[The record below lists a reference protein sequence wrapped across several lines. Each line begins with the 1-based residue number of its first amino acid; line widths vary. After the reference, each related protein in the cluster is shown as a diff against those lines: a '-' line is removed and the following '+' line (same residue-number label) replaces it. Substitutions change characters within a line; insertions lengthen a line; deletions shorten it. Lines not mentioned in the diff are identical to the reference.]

1 MNNVLRFTLGRC
13 PPMILQQQ
21 QAECGPACIAM
32 VASYY
37 GAKLDMRAIRVQCL
51 QHNMSLQGMNLM
63 QLIQLAQSNHLTTR
77 AVQCSIEELTQLSL
91 PCILHWDMQHFVVLT
106 RIKRTRRGY
115 IYYINDPAV
124 GAKQLTKSDFSMH
137 FTGIALN
144 LEPSAE
150 FVKQDQTSALRLRD
164 LWGHTPG
171 LLKVLAQIAVMSLC
185 LQLLALTTPM
195 YMQWI
200 MDEVLLTFDGPLLV
214 YLALGF
220 TGVLLFST
228 GMTMLRSWLVTRCAS
243 YLALSL
249 GTNVFAHLLK
259 LPHAY
264 FTQRHL
270 GDIASRFGSVHAIN
284 ERISSGIVQTLID
297 GVMAIGIIVMMLLYN
312 VWLSVAVLSFMLLYG
327 VIRWLFYLPLQ
338 YASLQQLEA
347 QAQENSVFLES
358 IRCNQTLTL
367 FNQTARRQ
375 QIWQNEY
382 VDTLNCGIRLSR
394 WNISFAAIES
404 TLFGIENIVVI
415 FIATTMVMD
424 QALSLGML
432 IAFIAYK
439 SMFTQRIANLIEQ
452 AILFKML
459 NMHLLRLSDITHT
472 PIQTDLQGHGGEAY
486 SEQVGQYAK
495 DAIKQTM
502 STPIISL
509 ENVSYHYPGSSELI
523 LNNINMQVFAGE
535 NVVISGPSGGGKT
548 TLLKILLG
556 LLAPSSGTVKFNGL
570 DIKQIGLI
578 AYRTHLG
585 TVMQDDVL
593 LAGSVLD
600 NITFF
605 ADQVDQQQLSQVIT
619 DCQLNGVISQLPMG
633 LHTLVGELGS
643 QLSGGQ
649 VQRILLARAIYN
661 RPAVLFLDEAT
672 SALDKHSEQLVS
684 QAISALN
691 MTKIQI
697 AHRQET
703 IEQAQCHYE
712 ISQQHCTAIK

>member
-1 MNNVLRFTLGRC
+1 
-13 PPMILQQQ
+13 
-21 QAECGPACIAM
+21 
-32 VASYY
+32 
-37 GAKLDMRAIRVQCL
+37 
-51 QHNMSLQGMNLM
+51 
-63 QLIQLAQSNHLTTR
+63 
-77 AVQCSIEELTQLSL
+77 
-91 PCILHWDMQHFVVLT
+91 
-106 RIKRTRRGY
+106 
-115 IYYINDPAV
+115 
-124 GAKQLTKSDFSMH
+124 
-137 FTGIALN
+137 
-144 LEPSAE
+144 
-150 FVKQDQTSALRLRD
+150 
-164 LWGHTPG
+164 
-171 LLKVLAQIAVMSLC
+171 
-185 LQLLALTTPM
+185 
-195 YMQWI
+195 
-200 MDEVLLTFDGPLLV
+200 
-214 YLALGF
+214 
-220 TGVLLFST
+220 
-228 GMTMLRSWLVTRCAS
+228 
-243 YLALSL
+243 
-249 GTNVFAHLLK
+249 
-259 LPHAY
+259 
-264 FTQRHL
+264 
-270 GDIASRFGSVHAIN
+270 
-284 ERISSGIVQTLID
+284 
-297 GVMAIGIIVMMLLYN
+297 MAIGIIVMMLLYN
-312 VWLSVAVLSFMLLYG
+312 VWLSVAVLSFMFVYG